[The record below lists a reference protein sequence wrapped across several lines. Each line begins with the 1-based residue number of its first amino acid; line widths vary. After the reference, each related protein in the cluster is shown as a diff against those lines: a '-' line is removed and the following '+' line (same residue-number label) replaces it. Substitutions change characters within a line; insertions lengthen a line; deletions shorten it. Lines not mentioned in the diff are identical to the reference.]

1 MSEEVKDTN
10 NTEEIQHE
18 MYVQQ
23 VDWETFKNIIERV
36 TNVNRIYMYNMPNKA
51 EKYKEDIVGL
61 IKTLDEYLSGDE
73 EWRVTDEKNA
83 PFKLDKKSDKIY
95 AGNWVLGRP
104 HVILCIPRLNS
115 FFIIPDSDARYKE
128 SSAPTTIIQLSN
140 CISVMPMILSMNE
153 VPDKEKEGVINIAM
167 AYQILPQNEEAT
179 E

>member
-1 MSEEVKDTN
+1 
-10 NTEEIQHE
+10 
-18 MYVQQ
+18 
-23 VDWETFKNIIERV
+23 
-36 TNVNRIYMYNMPNKA
+36 MYNMPNKA

-83 PFKLDKKSDKIY
+83 PFKLDKKTDKIY
-95 AGNWVLGRP
+95 AGNWVIGKP

-128 SSAPTTIIQLSN
+128 SSAPTTIIQISN
-140 CISVMPMILSMNE
+140 CISIMPMLLTMNE

-167 AYQILPQNEEAT
+167 SYQILPQNEEAT

>member
-10 NTEEIQHE
+10 NTEQIQHE

-23 VDWETFKNIIERV
+23 VDWETFKNVIERV

-51 EKYKEDIVGL
+51 EKYKEDIVNL

-83 PFKLDKKSDKIY
+83 PFKLDKKTDKIY
-95 AGNWVLGRP
+95 AGNWVLGKP

-128 SSAPTTIIQLSN
+128 SSAPTTIIQISN
-140 CISVMPMILSMNE
+140 CISIMPMLLTMNE
-153 VPDKEKEGVINIAM
+153 VSDNEKEGVINIAM
-167 AYQILPQNEEAT
+167 SYQILPQNEEAT

>member
-1 MSEEVKDTN
+1 
-10 NTEEIQHE
+10 

-23 VDWETFKNIIERV
+23 VDWETFKNVIERV

-51 EKYKEDIVGL
+51 EKYKEDIVNL

-83 PFKLDKKSDKIY
+83 PFKLDKKTDKIY
-95 AGNWVLGRP
+95 AGNWVLGKP

-128 SSAPTTIIQLSN
+128 SSAPTTIIQISN
-140 CISVMPMILSMNE
+140 CISIMPMLLTMNE
-153 VPDKEKEGVINIAM
+153 VSDNEKEGVINIAM
-167 AYQILPQNEEAT
+167 SYQILPQNEEAT